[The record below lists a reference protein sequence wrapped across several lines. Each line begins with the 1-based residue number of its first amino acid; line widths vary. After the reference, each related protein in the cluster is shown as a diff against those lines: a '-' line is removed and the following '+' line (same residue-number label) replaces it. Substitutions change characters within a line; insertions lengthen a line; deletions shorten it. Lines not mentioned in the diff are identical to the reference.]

1 MSRYTG
7 PKNRIARRFGVN
19 IFGRKRNPLLHKSN
33 APGVHGARRRKKS
46 EFGLQLDEKQK
57 LKAIYGMLREKQ
69 LVRYYKDAASKA
81 GNTAHILAQTLEC
94 RLDSIVY
101 RLGFASTIF
110 GAHQLISHGHIAVNG
125 KKVDRRSFQVK
136 PGMVVSVK
144 PASHKMKS
152 VVESLDN
159 PTNEVPEYLS
169 LDREAFSGTLLAV
182 PMLEQIQASWV
193 IEVNLAE
200 ICDFLAHTK

>member
-7 PKNRIARRFGVN
+7 AKNRVARRFGIN
-19 IFGRKRNPLLHKSN
+19 IFGRKRNPLIHKPN
-33 APGVHGARRRKKS
+33 PPGVHGARRRKKS
-46 EFGLQLDEKQK
+46 EFGLQLEEKQK
-57 LKAIYGMLREKQ
+57 LKAIYGMLSEKQ
-69 LVRYYKDAASKA
+69 LLRYYKESLKKP

-94 RLDSIVY
+94 RLDNIVY
-101 RLGFASTIF
+101 HLGFASTIF
-110 GAHQLISHGHIAVNG
+110 GAHQLVSHGHILVNG

-136 PGMVVSVK
+136 PGMTVSIK
-144 PASHKMKS
+144 PSSQKMRP

-159 PTNEVPEYLS
+159 PSNELPEFLS
-169 LDREAFSGTLLAV
+169 LDREKFSGTLLAV
-182 PMLEQIQASWV
+182 PMLEQISWP